1 MENVFNDGTL
11 VQLKVSVWG
20 IKKKLPSSDL
30 NIQADPDYIRAVK
43 FLVDKESLKP
53 VEQARNFA
61 RGFLRDYSLPFPV
74 TGVCFIPKRMI
85 SQVDERLKKY
95 QSDFDDGVRDFI
107 GNYETSK
114 EVAKNRLKN
123 LFNET
128 DYPSRIG
135 RFFSFEWQFFTMAGP
150 DKASIVDPEIY
161 AREQARFTQMIGEF
175 RENAVMVLRERF
187 QDMVNRIVDRLT
199 GEKKIFKNSTV
210 ENIQEFL
217 TAFEGLNIND
227 DQELK
232 KQVERVEAVL
242 KGIDPEDLRKEDA
255 FRAEI
260 AGKMT
265 EVKEALDGMMTNR
278 PRRALFMEEVS

>member
-30 NIQADPDYIRAVK
+30 NIQADPEYIRAVK
-43 FLVDKESLKP
+43 FLVDKEQLKP
-53 VEQARNFA
+53 VEQARGFA
-61 RGFLRDYSLPFPV
+61 RSYLRDYSLPFPV

-95 QSDFDDGVRDFI
+95 RDEFEGGTREFI
-107 GNYETSK
+107 ANYQASK
-114 EVAKNRLKN
+114 EIAKNRLKN
-123 LFNET
+123 LFNES
-128 DYPSRIG
+128 DYPANIDRY
-135 RFFSFEWQFFTMAGP
+135 FSFEWQFFTMAGP
-150 DKASIVDPEIY
+150 DRASIIDPEIY

-175 RENAVMVLRERF
+175 RENAVTVLRERF

-217 TAFEGLNIND
+217 TAFEGLNINND
-227 DQELK
+227 EELK
-232 KQVERVEAVL
+232 AQVKKVEAVL

-260 AGKMT
+260 AGKMS
-265 EVKEALDGMMTNR
+265 EVKESLDGMMTAR
-278 PRRALFMEEVS
+278 PKRLLYMEEVA